1 MFAEF
6 DDEGADGGGPVKVV
20 IAEGVDEGEGF
31 EWDEM

>member
-6 DDEGADGGGPVKVV
+6 DDEGADGGGPVEVV